1 VKRHP
6 VIAFYIL
13 AFVISWLYEHTN
25 GSLLFVTVF
34 HAMSNAV
41 AFVLLEAGAFVSSYA
56 FVVGLM
62 TVAALAIVLAYG
74 PQRFI
79 KSGRPV

>member
-1 VKRHP
+1 MKRHP

-25 GSLLFVTVF
+25 GSLLFV
-34 HAMSNAV
+34 
-41 AFVLLEAGAFVSSYA
+41 SSYA

-62 TVAALAIVLAYG
+62 TVAAMAIVLTYG
-74 PQRFI
+74 PRRFI
-79 KSGRPV
+79 KSGRPA